1 MCAKQKNVLPS
12 KYLDPEEK
20 FDIFRFQDQ
29 KPDGMKPKRYL
40 AYSWVFSLWL
50 LSCQTEDTLI
60 PPNIIL
66 IVADDLGWADVG
78 YQGHPLHETPNLDQ
92 LAREGLVLNRF
103 YPTAANCAP
112 SRAGMLT
119 GMYGPRHH
127 VYLPQGYAREG
138 NVENMRWKVP
148 TYGEDSSYLTFQV
161 NINHVDPAAISL
173 AEKLEEAG
181 YVTARLGKWHIGDDN
196 QGFHYNSSAGVLG
209 EYSNKDGKEDRFYN
223 DTTVARKLTDTT
235 LELMEKHKDS
245 PFFIYL
251 AHWEVHTP
259 MAARDDRVNYYRQKM
274 EEKDLHEYDPTYAA
288 EVEQLDK
295 SVGRVM
301 KKLKELGIEGNT
313 LLIFTSDNG
322 GLMRLT
328 NNYPLRAGKGTFYE
342 GGIRV
347 PAVARWPNVIK
358 PGSSSD
364 FPVSGVD
371 FMPTFSELSGVPP
384 PSEQPV
390 DGISILPLLRGG
402 SLPER
407 PIYFHFPLYLEGQG
421 EERVLPVYG
430 GQKGHWR
437 AVPSSVV
444 IQGDWKLI
452 RYYEYDSY
460 ELFNLENDVSESED
474 KFEFEQEKAGLLRD
488 SLQQWVE
495 RTGAPVPDIPNEAF
509 HSLRPK

>member
-1 MCAKQKNVLPS
+1 
-12 KYLDPEEK
+12 
-20 FDIFRFQDQ
+20 
-29 KPDGMKPKRYL
+29 MKPLPILKFL
-40 AYSWVFSLWL
+40 ILFLTSIWL
-50 LSCQTEDTLI
+50 YSCQADKAKS
-60 PPNIIL
+60 PPNIVFIL
-66 IVADDLGWADVG
+66 ADDLGWADVG
-78 YQGHPLHETPNLDQ
+78 YQGHPLHETPYLDQ
-92 LAREGLVLNRF
+92 LAKEGLVLNRF

-148 TYGEDSSYLTFQV
+148 TFGEDSTYQTFQV

-173 AEKLEEAG
+173 AEMLEEAG

-196 QGFHYNSSAGVLG
+196 QGFHYNSSAGILG
-209 EYSNKDGKEDRFYN
+209 EYSNKGGKEERYYN
-223 DTTVARKLTDTT
+223 DTTVARKLTDAA
-235 LELMEKHKDS
+235 LDIMEKYKDS

-251 AHWEVHTP
+251 SHWEVHTP
-259 MAARDDRVNYYRQKM
+259 MAAREDRVNFYR
-274 EEKDLHEYDPTYAA
+274 EKIEDRDLQDFDPVYAA

-301 KKLKELGIEGNT
+301 KKLEELGIEDNT

-347 PAVARWPNVIK
+347 PAVARWPKVIK
-358 PGSSSD
+358 PGSSSE

-371 FMPTFSELSGVPP
+371 LMPTFSEIAGVPP

-390 DGISILPLLRGG
+390 DGISILPLFKGEP
-402 SLPER
+402 LPER

-421 EERVLPVYG
+421 DERVLPIYG
-430 GQKGHWR
+430 SQEGHWR

-444 IQGDWKLI
+444 IQDDWKLI
-452 RYYEYDSY
+452 HYYEYDSY
-460 ELFNLENDVSESED
+460 ELFNLKDDLSETKD
-474 KFEFEQEKAGLLRD
+474 IFEQEEEQASILRD
-488 SLQQWVE
+488 SLWQWVDK
-495 RTGAPVPDIPNEAF
+495 THAPVPKIPNKAF
-509 HSLRPK
+509 QSLRPK